1 MGTTVKSFNPKYVKR
16 ELTRIDKTLLE
27 KIKIYVTGGAVMALA
42 GLKIGTK
49 DIDVIVESDRAM
61 NNLVSALLEER
72 YYTVSGARLLPPYEG
87 LSAMVLENKQGFRW
101 DIFLKIVAR
110 KLFLSSGMKK
120 RATLMFQGRR
130 LIVYR
135 LSREDIFLLK
145 GVTERDR
152 DLDDM
157 YILSRS
163 GLSYDVIFKECK
175 HQSRKSGR
183 IWESALFGQ
192 CEDLRKKYDV
202 EIPFLMKLRRL
213 AEEKILQSKILER
226 IQDGSS
232 TREAIQSDLKGLLS
246 EDLEFGLELLVE
258 RRQITFSGNKITL
271 TSSTKK
277 HQPSSL

>member
-246 EDLEFGLELLVE
+246 EDLEFGLEVLVE

>member
-61 NNLVSALLEER
+61 NNLVSTLLEER

>member
-16 ELTRIDKTLLE
+16 ELTRIDKTLLK

>member
-61 NNLVSALLEER
+61 NNLVSALLEEL

-246 EDLEFGLELLVE
+246 EDLEFGLEVLVE

>member
-1 MGTTVKSFNPKYVKR
+1 
-16 ELTRIDKTLLE
+16 
-27 KIKIYVTGGAVMALA
+27 MALA

-61 NNLVSALLEER
+61 NNLVSTLLEER

-246 EDLEFGLELLVE
+246 EDLEFGLEVLVE

>member
-1 MGTTVKSFNPKYVKR
+1 MGTTVKGFNPKYVKR

-72 YYTVSGARLLPPYEG
+72 YSTVSGARLLPPYES

-130 LIVYR
+130 LIVYS
-135 LSREDIFLLK
+135 LSKEDIFLLK

-232 TREAIQSDLKGLLS
+232 TREAIQRDLKGLLP

-258 RRQITFSGNKITL
+258 SRQITFSDNKITL

>member
-1 MGTTVKSFNPKYVKR
+1 MKGFNPKYVKR

-72 YYTVSGARLLPPYEG
+72 YSAVSGARLLPPYEG

-130 LIVYR
+130 LIVYS
-135 LSREDIFLLK
+135 LSKEDIFLLK

-183 IWESALFGQ
+183 IWESALFEQ

-202 EIPFLMKLRRL
+202 EIPFLMKLRGL

-232 TREAIQSDLKGLLS
+232 TREAIQRDLKGLLP

-258 RRQITFSGNKITL
+258 RRQITFSDNKIIL

>member
-1 MGTTVKSFNPKYVKR
+1 MGTTVKGFNPKYVKR

-72 YYTVSGARLLPPYEG
+72 YSTVSGARLLPPYEG

-120 RATLMFQGRR
+120 RATLMFKGRR
-130 LIVYR
+130 LIVYS
-135 LSREDIFLLK
+135 LSKEDIFLLK

-232 TREAIQSDLKGLLS
+232 TREAIQRDLKGLLP

-258 RRQITFSGNKITL
+258 RRQITFSDNKITL

>member
-1 MGTTVKSFNPKYVKR
+1 MGTTVKGFNPKFVKR

-49 DIDVIVESDRAM
+49 DIDIIVESDRAM

-72 YYTVSGARLLPPYEG
+72 YSAVSGARLLPPYEG

-130 LIVYR
+130 LIAYS
-135 LSREDIFLLK
+135 LSKEDIFLLK

-232 TREAIQSDLKGLLS
+232 TREAIQRDLKGLLP

-258 RRQITFSGNKITL
+258 RGQITFSDNKITL

-277 HQPSSL
+277 HRPSSL

>member
-1 MGTTVKSFNPKYVKR
+1 MKGFNPKYVKR

-49 DIDVIVESDRAM
+49 DIDVIVESDKAM

-72 YYTVSGARLLPPYEG
+72 YSTVSGARLLPPYEG

-130 LIVYR
+130 LIVYS
-135 LSREDIFLLK
+135 LSKEDIFLLK

-232 TREAIQSDLKGLLS
+232 TREAIQRDLKGLLP

-258 RRQITFSGNKITL
+258 RRQITFSNNKITL